1 MKLLWRRV
9 GFVEIKDRKSSDCIS
24 SRLFFSKE
32 RGKGMTEFQLQVN
45 LVERMARIEE
55 KIDHL
60 TGLMPLLENHSERI
74 TRAEES
80 GKSSRRRI
88 EELEELV
95 GEIEEKIDKAKKEI
109 YWIAGIIVAAINF
122 VFFFFLKAGGR

>member
-1 MKLLWRRV
+1 
-9 GFVEIKDRKSSDCIS
+9 
-24 SRLFFSKE
+24 
-32 RGKGMTEFQLQVN
+32 MTEFQLQVN

-95 GEIEEKIDKAKKEI
+95 GEIEEKIDKAKKELGYNQHSFI
-109 YWIAGIIVAAINF
+109 EGIQLLEKQISNINS
-122 VFFFFLKAGGR
+122 

>member
-1 MKLLWRRV
+1 
-9 GFVEIKDRKSSDCIS
+9 
-24 SRLFFSKE
+24 
-32 RGKGMTEFQLQVN
+32 MTLPEELRAKID
-45 LVERMARIEE
+45 LAERMARIEE
-55 KIDHL
+55 KIDRL
-60 TGLMPLLENHSERI
+60 TGLMPLIDNHSERI
-74 TRAEES
+74 TRSEEI

-122 VFFFFLKAGGR
+122 VFFLIEKTGGAR

>member
-1 MKLLWRRV
+1 
-9 GFVEIKDRKSSDCIS
+9 
-24 SRLFFSKE
+24 
-32 RGKGMTEFQLQVN
+32 MTEFQLQVN

-122 VFFFFLKAGGR
+122 VFFIIEKAGGR